1 MGEMDISSAIT
12 NALPTQA
19 SAEPD
24 AFVQR
29 ALLAA
34 IVDSSDDAIV
44 SKTLEGR
51 ILSWNAGAERIF
63 GYQADEVIGRPI
75 TIIVPPELFPEEQQ
89 ILDKLRRGERIDHF
103 DTIRL
108 TKDGQ
113 RINISVTV
121 SPIRNAAGRVIGA
134 SKVARDISDRK
145 RAEKILRES
154 ELALR
159 DADRRKDDFL
169 ALLAHELRNPLAP
182 IRYALAI
189 AQKADR
195 TAEQT
200 ERAEAVIARQ
210 VVHMGRLLDDLLD
223 SSRITRG
230 TLELKKVSTELT
242 SVIGAAIETSRPS
255 IMTKKHELLVDLPKQ
270 PLALEADPMRLA
282 QVFSNLLTN
291 ASKYTDPGG
300 HITLRAM
307 QDKDEV
313 VVSVRDTGM
322 GISPEMLPQLFQ
334 PFMQAPETRGRSEGG
349 LGIGLALARGLTEL
363 HGGRIEAHSAGL
375 GSGSEFIV
383 RLPIGK
389 TVQPSNKH
397 ASDADACIQAAAM
410 KILVVDDNHDGADS
424 LATMLELSG
433 HAVSTAYAGYEAFE
447 QAQSLRPDVMLTDI
461 GLPDLDGYE
470 LARKLRDTDWGRAM
484 VLVAVTGWG
493 QQSDRHRAYEAGFD
507 HHLTKPIAPELLDSL
522 LQSLEATA
530 ACTDHTKPVSL
541 NA

>member
-1 MGEMDISSAIT
+1 MDMSPTIVDDLSKAVTGESDS
-12 NALPTQA
+12 
-19 SAEPD
+19 
-24 AFVQR
+24 FVQR

-63 GYQADEVIGRPI
+63 GYKADEAIGRPI
-75 TIIVPPELFPEEQQ
+75 TLIIPPELFPEEEQ
-89 ILDKLRRGERIDHF
+89 ILGKLRRGERVDHF
-103 DTIRL
+103 DTIRV
-108 TKDGQ
+108 TKDGR

-134 SKVARDISDRK
+134 SKVARDVSERK
-145 RAEKILRES
+145 RAERILS
-154 ELALR
+154 EKEQALR
-159 DADRRKDDFL
+159 DADRRKDEFL

-195 TAEQT
+195 TPEQT

-210 VVHMGRLLDDLLD
+210 VAHMARLLDDLLD

-230 TLELKKVSTELT
+230 TLELKKVRAELT

-255 IMTKKHELLVDLPKQ
+255 VLTKKHALLVDLPKQ
-270 PLALEADPMRLA
+270 PLVLEADPMRLA
-282 QVFSNLLTN
+282 QVFSNLLLN
-291 ASKYTDPGG
+291 AAKYTDAGG
-300 HITLRAM
+300 QITLRAV
-307 QDKDEV
+307 QDENEV

-322 GISPEMLPQLFQ
+322 GISPEMLPQLFH
-334 PFMQAPETRGRSEGG
+334 PFAQAPETRGRSEGG

-363 HGGRIEAHSAGL
+363 HGGHIEAHSAGL

-383 RLPIGK
+383 RLPIG
-389 TVQPSNKH
+389 QPDRPFNKH
-397 ASDADACIQAAAM
+397 ASDADACIRATGM
-410 KILVVDDNHDGADS
+410 KILVVDDNRDGADS

-433 HAVSTAYAGYEAFE
+433 HTVSTAYTGQEAFE
-447 QAQSLRPDVMLTDI
+447 QAQSLRPDVLLTDI

-470 LARKLRDTDWGRAM
+470 LARKLRDTDWGRGMA
-484 VLVAVTGWG
+484 LVAVTGWG
-493 QQSDRHRAYEAGFD
+493 QQSDRRRAYEAGFD

-522 LQSLEATA
+522 LQSLDTTA
-530 ACTDHTKPVSL
+530 ARPGNTKPVSL